1 MKTLIKFAILI
12 ALSFLNL
19 KYYPILLIFPFPFFG
34 LVSGFIL
41 VSIWIYLFLYF
52 GVFLI
57 FRFFKIDKPINKT
70 YLALAFPLF
79 LALWIG
85 VSFIPLEYQPSFR
98 KFEELC
104 KNQAGITIYDEKIYK
119 LWDGW
124 DGQQGFGKVIF
135 DEKHTKIDWRILKI
149 QASFDYIDH
158 KNQRHKIKQVV
169 GFFFK
174 NINIFN
180 TETIGC
186 GYFENPK
193 DQK

>member
-12 ALSFLNL
+12 VLSFLNL

-52 GVFLI
+52 GIFLI
-57 FRFFKIDKPINKT
+57 FRFFKIDKPIKKT

-104 KNQAGITIYDEKIYK
+104 ATKSKEIVLDEDLRKKYIGKSPKIEQYYKPISWRIESVESVWSDYESKKVFLKHYSYIWKEISLFPKSINGKIYCS
-119 LWDGW
+119 D
-124 DGQQGFGKVIF
+124 
-135 DEKHTKIDWRILKI
+135 IDKSKRGDK
-149 QASFDYIDH
+149 
-158 KNQRHKIKQVV
+158 
-169 GFFFK
+169 
-174 NINIFN
+174 
-180 TETIGC
+180 
-186 GYFENPK
+186 
-193 DQK
+193 